1 MAQLTGK
8 TVTAIQLAGLPFSQL
23 SEAKQKQDKT
33 TAPSGESHGGGEV
46 VLFCSRVFQRLDS
59 EVDFIVI
66 PVHYMGSVAAAL
78 LLLLCASPGGCN
90 AGEKQTQ
97 GQKEQEQLLQQQQQ
111 QAQLQQLHQQRLQQQ
126 HMAQLQQIPQQ
137 YYGYAAVQT
146 PPQMPMMMQH
156 LQQQM
161 QMQQQAMLQQAMQQQ
176 AMQQLHGSGAW
187 PQQPQAEQCRDDRQ
201 QQQVIIQAVLTALGD
216 DRRPLSN
223 QRRVKQRWD
232 KNGKRTQLAS
242 QNQKR
247 RHKQQ
252 SLDDFRQK
260 SWNDWQKWE
269 WGDDDDN
276 WDALPYRAPDWH
288 NSWNDWWRDWSNEGA
303 GGSAGVAA

>member
-97 GQKEQEQLLQQQQQ
+97 GQQEQEQ
-111 QAQLQQLHQQRLQQQ
+111 QAQLQQQMQMQQQ
-126 HMAQLQQIPQQ
+126 A
-137 YYGYAAVQT
+137 
-146 PPQMPMMMQH
+146 
-156 LQQQM
+156 
-161 QMQQQAMLQQAMQQQ
+161 MQQQAMLQQAMQQQ